1 MKERIPKVTK
11 RLSAMLAAVMALILC
26 LGMLTFAAEITV
38 NAPEGVTASG
48 MGVNAYKILD
58 LANEGTG
65 NQATYTVTDEFADF
79 FAGAKQLTRRQT
91 ARQRLQIRFTL
102 PMLPARL

>member
-11 RLSAMLAAVMALILC
+11 RLSAMLAAVMALVLC

-79 FAGAKQLTRRQT
+79 FAGAKTAYTAADSGCRYDLRYLCFRRDG
-91 ARQRLQIRFTL
+91 LH
-102 PMLPARL
+102 